1 VVKVVENEAE
11 AQIVCGLLRANGI
24 ECFSRDTEAIDSEI
38 EDFIEAGPREIV
50 VRAADADAAKELLE
64 TS

>member
-11 AQIVCGLLRANGI
+11 AEIACGLLRANGI

-50 VRAADADAAKELLE
+50 VRAADADSAKELLE
-64 TS
+64 TR

>member
-11 AQIVCGLLRANGI
+11 ADIVCGLLRANGI

-50 VRAADADAAKELLE
+50 VRAVDADAAKELLE
-64 TS
+64 TP

>member
-11 AQIVCGLLRANGI
+11 AEIACGLLRANRI

-50 VRAADADAAKELLE
+50 VRAADADAARELLE
-64 TS
+64 TP